1 MNRKFNKL
9 TLLLPIAVSSALV
22 GCSQSTSTTATPSTA
37 ATQSQTSRDAFNL
50 QCQSIQQPIAS
61 DAAVTGISLV
71 GRSIADAPFD
81 TSAAE
86 IVSYDSC
93 TDKLYVVNAQAQKV
107 DVLSMN
113 ADSAPTSVGSIDLQ
127 SAAAASGINIGAA
140 NSVST
145 HQGLVAVA
153 IENADKQQNGIIAL
167 YRSDTLELI
176 TTYTAGALPDMVS
189 FSKDGRYIASANE
202 GEPNADY
209 SIDPEGSVTL
219 VDLTNGPLQA
229 KVTQIDFKAFNQGQ
243 PRHAELTDK
252 VRISAPNATVAQD
265 LEPEYL
271 TFADN
276 GKLYVALQ
284 ENNALAAIDVASAQ
298 VDAILGLG
306 GKPWDTAQLD
316 ASNKDKNIGNLQSYA
331 MLEGLYMPDSITSY
345 SVDSNTYIVTA
356 NEGDGRE
363 YGIKTTQQMC
373 EDKGFEWDG
382 DDYQGT
388 ESYTTEK
395 DFCIA
400 YVDEVRGK
408 KLDVDA
414 NHPLA
419 GALKDNNQLARL
431 KVIKPQGTIAADQ
444 KVQAFGSRSF
454 SIWDESGELVF
465 DSGDDFARI
474 VLDQDPANFNSTND
488 NNQSGDDRSDDK
500 GVEPEA
506 IEVAEINGKHYA
518 FIGLERQGGIMVYDV
533 TQPKS
538 TSFISYLNNRDF
550 TQPVCTKVD
559 EDGDCDND
567 TYNSKAG
574 DLGPESI
581 KYFTRSGN
589 HFIAVGNEV
598 SGSTSVYRVEF

>member
-22 GCSQSTSTTATPSTA
+22 GCSQSTSTSTTPPTTATPS
-37 ATQSQTSRDAFNL
+37 QTSLDAFSL
-50 QCQSIQQPIAS
+50 QCQSIEQPSAS
-61 DAAVTGISLV
+61 NAEVTGISLV

-113 ADSAPTSVGSIDLQ
+113 SDSAPASEGSIDLQ
-127 SAAAASGINIGAA
+127 SAAAASGIDIGAA

-219 VDLTNGPLQA
+219 VDLTYGPLQA
-229 KVTQIDFKAFNQGQ
+229 TVTQIDFNAFNQGQ

-284 ENNALAAIDVASAQ
+284 ENNALAAIDVTSAQ

-306 GKPWDTAQLD
+306 GKPWDKAKLD

-345 SVDSNTYIVTA
+345 SVDGNTYIVTA

-363 YGIKTTQQMC
+363 YGIKTTQEMC
-373 EDKGFEWDG
+373 DEKGFEWDG
-382 DDYQGT
+382 DDYKGT
-388 ESYTTEK
+388 ENYTTEK

-431 KVIKPQGTIAADQ
+431 KVIKPQGTLAADQ

-474 VLDQDPANFNSTND
+474 VLEQDPANFNSTND

-538 TSFISYLNNRDF
+538 ASFISYLNNRDF

>member
-9 TLLLPIAVSSALV
+9 ALLLPIAVSSALV
-22 GCSQSTSTTATPSTA
+22 GCSQSTSTLVTPSTT
-37 ATQSQTSRDAFNL
+37 ATSSQTSLDTFSL
-50 QCQSIQQPIAS
+50 QCQSIQQPNMT
-61 DAAVTGISLV
+61 DATLSGISLV
-71 GRSIADAPFD
+71 GRAIADAPFD

-107 DVLSMN
+107 DVLSMD
-113 ADSAPTSVGSIDLQ
+113 ADSAPTSEGSIDLQ

-189 FSKDGRYIASANE
+189 FSKDGHYIASANE
-202 GEPNADY
+202 GEPNSDY

-243 PRHAELTDK
+243 PRYAELTDK

-284 ENNALAAIDVASAQ
+284 ENNALAAIDVASAE

-345 SVDSNTYIVTA
+345 SVDGNTYIVTA

-363 YGIKTTQQMC
+363 YGIKTTQQLC
-373 EDKGFEWDG
+373 DDKGFEWDG

-388 ESYTTEK
+388 ENYTTEK

-419 GALKDNNQLARL
+419 GALKDNKQLARL
-431 KVIKPQGTIAADQ
+431 KVIKPQETLAADQ

-474 VLDQDPANFNSTND
+474 VLEQDPANFNSTND

-506 IEVAEINGKHYA
+506 IEVAEINDKQYA

-533 TQPKS
+533 TQPKNA
-538 TSFISYLNNRDF
+538 SFISYLNNRDF

-559 EDGDCDND
+559 EDGDCDNE

>member
-22 GCSQSTSTTATPSTA
+22 GCSQSTSTSPTTATPS
-37 ATQSQTSRDAFNL
+37 QTSLDAFSF
-50 QCQSIQQPIAS
+50 QCKSIEQPSAS
-61 DAAVTGISLV
+61 NAEVTGISLV
-71 GRSIADAPFD
+71 GRAIADAPFD

-93 TDKLYVVNAQAQKV
+93 TDKLYVINAQAQKV

-113 ADSAPTSVGSIDLQ
+113 SASEPTSSGSIDLQ
-127 SAAAASGINIGAA
+127 SAAAASGVDIGAA

-229 KVTQIDFKAFNQGQ
+229 TVTQIDFNAFNQGQ

-306 GKPWDTAQLD
+306 GKPWDSAKLD

-345 SVDSNTYIVTA
+345 SVDGNTYIATA

-363 YGIKTTQQMC
+363 YGIKTTQKMC
-373 EDKGFEWDG
+373 DEKGFEWDG

-388 ESYTTEK
+388 ENYTTEK

-419 GALKDNNQLARL
+419 GALKDNKQLARL
-431 KVIKPQGTIAADQ
+431 KVIKPQGTLAADQ

-474 VLDQDPANFNSTND
+474 VLEQDPANFNSTND
-488 NNQSGDDRSDDK
+488 SNQSGDDRSDDK

>member
-22 GCSQSTSTTATPSTA
+22 GCSQSTSTSPTTATL
-37 ATQSQTSRDAFNL
+37 SQTSLDAFSL
-50 QCQSIQQPIAS
+50 QCQSIEQPSAS
-61 DAAVTGISLV
+61 NAEVTGISLV
-71 GRSIADAPFD
+71 GRSITDAPFD

-93 TDKLYVVNAQAQKV
+93 TDTLYVVNAQAQKV

-113 ADSAPTSVGSIDLQ
+113 ADSLPNSEGSIDLQ
-127 SAAAASGINIGAA
+127 SAALASGIYIGAA

-229 KVTQIDFKAFNQGQ
+229 TVTQIDFKAFNQGQ
-243 PRHAELTDK
+243 PRHAELTEK
-252 VRISAPNATVAQD
+252 VRISTPNATVAQD

-276 GKLYVALQ
+276 GRLYVALQ
-284 ENNALAAIDVASAQ
+284 ENNALAAIDVETAE

-345 SVDSNTYIVTA
+345 SVDGNTYIVTA

-363 YGIKTTQQMC
+363 YGIKTTQKVC
-373 EDKGFEWDG
+373 DDKGFEWDG
-382 DDYQGT
+382 DDYKGT
-388 ESYTTEK
+388 ENYTTEK

-419 GALKDNNQLARL
+419 GALKDNKQLARL
-431 KVIKPQGTIAADQ
+431 KVIKPQGTLAADQ
-444 KVQAFGSRSF
+444 KVQVFGSRSF

-474 VLDQDPANFNSTND
+474 VLDQDPTNFNSTND

-500 GVEPEA
+500 GVEPEV

-533 TQPKS
+533 TQPK
-538 TSFISYLNNRDF
+538 TASFISYLNNRDF

-559 EDGDCDND
+559 EEGDCDND

>member
-22 GCSQSTSTTATPSTA
+22 GCSQSTSTTSAS
-37 ATQSQTSRDAFNL
+37 SQTSLDAFSL
-50 QCQSIQQPIAS
+50 QCQSIEQPSAS
-61 DAAVTGISLV
+61 NAEVTGISLV
-71 GRSIADAPFD
+71 GRAIADAPFD

-107 DVLSMN
+107 DVLSMD
-113 ADSAPTSVGSIDLQ
+113 ADSGPTSEGSIDLQ
-127 SAAAASGINIGAA
+127 SAAVASGIDIGAA

-167 YRSDTLELI
+167 YRSDTLELV

-229 KVTQIDFKAFNQGQ
+229 IVTQIDFNAFNQGQ

-306 GKPWDTAQLD
+306 GKPWDKAKLD

-345 SVDSNTYIVTA
+345 SVDGNTYIVTA

-363 YGIKTTQQMC
+363 YGIKTTQEMC
-373 EDKGFEWDG
+373 DEKGFEWDG
-382 DDYQGT
+382 DGYQGT
-388 ESYTTEK
+388 ENYTTEK

-419 GALKDNNQLARL
+419 GALKDNKQLARL
-431 KVIKPQGTIAADQ
+431 KVIKPQGTLAADQ

-474 VLDQDPANFNSTND
+474 VLEQDPANFNSTND

-506 IEVAEINGKHYA
+506 IEVAEINGKQYA

-538 TSFISYLNNRDF
+538 ASFISYLNNRDF

-567 TYNSKAG
+567 IYNSKAG

>member
-22 GCSQSTSTTATPSTA
+22 GCSQSTSTLVTPSTT
-37 ATQSQTSRDAFNL
+37 ATSSQTSLDTFSL
-50 QCQSIQQPIAS
+50 QCQSIQQPNMT
-61 DAAVTGISLV
+61 DATVSGISLV
-71 GRSIADAPFD
+71 GRAIADAPFD

-107 DVLSMN
+107 DVLSMD
-113 ADSAPTSVGSIDLQ
+113 ADSAPTSEGSIDLQ

-202 GEPNADY
+202 GEPNSDY

-284 ENNALAAIDVASAQ
+284 ENNALAAIDVESAE

-316 ASNKDKNIGNLQSYA
+316 ATNKDKNIGNLQSYA

-345 SVDSNTYIVTA
+345 SVDGNTYIVTA

-373 EDKGFEWDG
+373 DDKGFEWDG

-388 ESYTTEK
+388 ENYTTEK

-400 YVDEVRGK
+400 YIDEVRGK

-419 GALKDNNQLARL
+419 GALKDNKQLARL
-431 KVIKPQGTIAADQ
+431 KVIKPQETLAADQ

-474 VLDQDPANFNSTND
+474 VLEQDPANFNSTND

-506 IEVAEINGKHYA
+506 IEVAEINGKQYA

-533 TQPKS
+533 TQPKNA
-538 TSFISYLNNRDF
+538 SFISYLNNRDF

-559 EDGDCDND
+559 EGGDCDNE

>member
-9 TLLLPIAVSSALV
+9 TLLLPIAVSSALA
-22 GCSQSTSTTATPSTA
+22 GCSQSTSSTA
-37 ATQSQTSRDAFNL
+37 NTLSQTSLDALSL
-50 QCQSIQQPIAS
+50 QCQSSQQPIAS
-61 DAAVTGISLV
+61 DAEVTVLTLV
-71 GRSIADAPFD
+71 GSSIADAPFD

-93 TDKLYVVNAQAQKV
+93 TDKLYVVNAQAKKV

-113 ADSAPTSVGSIDLQ
+113 TDSSPSSEGSIDLQ
-127 SAAAASGINIGAA
+127 SAAAASGIDIGAA

-153 IENADKQQNGIIAL
+153 IENADKQQNGIVAL

-219 VDLTNGPLQA
+219 VDLANGPMQA
-229 KVTQIDFKAFNQGQ
+229 KVTQINFKAFNQGQ
-243 PRHAELTDK
+243 PRHQELTDK
-252 VRISAPNATVAQD
+252 VRISAPDATVAQD

-271 TFADN
+271 TFSDN

-284 ENNALAAIDVASAQ
+284 ENNALAAIDVATAE

-306 GKPWDTAQLD
+306 GKPWDSAQLD
-316 ASNKDKNIGNLQSYA
+316 ASNKDKNIGNLQNYA

-345 SVDSNTYIVTA
+345 SVDGNTYIVTA

-363 YGIKTTQQMC
+363 YGIKTTQKVC
-373 EDKGFEWDG
+373 DDKGFEWDG
-382 DDYQGT
+382 DDYKGT
-388 ESYTTEK
+388 ENYTTEK

-414 NHPLA
+414 NHSLA

-431 KVIKPQGTIAADQ
+431 KVIKPQGTLAADQ

-474 VLDQDPANFNSTND
+474 VLEQDPANFNSTND

-533 TQPKS
+533 TQPKNA
-538 TSFISYLNNRDF
+538 SFISYLNNRDF
-550 TQPVCTKVD
+550 TQSVCTKVD

>member
-1 MNRKFNKL
+1 MNRKFNNL

-22 GCSQSTSTTATPSTA
+22 GCSQSTSTTSAS
-37 ATQSQTSRDAFNL
+37 SQTSLDAFSL
-50 QCQSIQQPIAS
+50 QCQSIEQPSAS
-61 DAAVTGISLV
+61 NAEVTGISLV
-71 GRSIADAPFD
+71 GRAIADAPFD

-107 DVLSMN
+107 DVLSMD
-113 ADSAPTSVGSIDLQ
+113 ADSGPISEGSIDLQ
-127 SAAAASGINIGAA
+127 SAAVASGIDIGAA

-167 YRSDTLELI
+167 YRSDTLELV

-219 VDLTNGPLQA
+219 VDLANGPLQA

-306 GKPWDTAQLD
+306 GKPWDKAKLD

-345 SVDSNTYIVTA
+345 SVDGNTYIVTA

-363 YGIKTTQQMC
+363 YGIKTTQKMC
-373 EDKGFEWDG
+373 DEKGFEWDG

-388 ESYTTEK
+388 ENYTTEK

-408 KLDVDA
+408 KLDVNA
-414 NHPLA
+414 NHLLA
-419 GALKDNNQLARL
+419 GALIDNNQLARL
-431 KVIKPQGTIAADQ
+431 KVIKPQGTLAADQ

-474 VLDQDPANFNSTND
+474 VLEQDPANFNSTND

-518 FIGLERQGGIMVYDV
+518 FVGLERQGGIMVYDV
-533 TQPKS
+533 TQPKNA
-538 TSFISYLNNRDF
+538 SFISYLNNRDF

>member
-22 GCSQSTSTTATPSTA
+22 GCSQSTSTSPTVATPS
-37 ATQSQTSRDAFNL
+37 QTSLDAFSL
-50 QCQSIQQPIAS
+50 QCKSIEQPSAS
-61 DAAVTGISLV
+61 NAEVTGISLA
-71 GRSIADAPFD
+71 GRAIADAPFD

-113 ADSAPTSVGSIDLQ
+113 SDSAPASEGSIDLQ

-153 IENADKQQNGIIAL
+153 VENADKQQNGIIAL
-167 YRSDTLELI
+167 YRSDTLDLI

-229 KVTQIDFKAFNQGQ
+229 RVTQIDFKAFNQGQ

-276 GKLYVALQ
+276 GKLYVAFQ

-363 YGIKTTQQMC
+363 YGIKTTQKMC
-373 EDKGFEWDG
+373 DEKGFEWDG

-388 ESYTTEK
+388 ENYTTEK

-419 GALKDNNQLARL
+419 GALKDNKQLARL
-431 KVIKPQGTIAADQ
+431 KVIKPQGTLAADQ

-474 VLDQDPANFNSTND
+474 VLEQDPENFNSTND

-518 FIGLERQGGIMVYDV
+518 FIGLERQGGIMIYDV

-538 TSFISYLNNRDF
+538 ASFISYLNNRDF

>member
-1 MNRKFNKL
+1 MNRKFNNL

-22 GCSQSTSTTATPSTA
+22 GCSQSTSTTSAS
-37 ATQSQTSRDAFNL
+37 SQTSLDAFSL
-50 QCQSIQQPIAS
+50 QCQSIEQPSAS
-61 DAAVTGISLV
+61 NAEVTGISLV
-71 GRSIADAPFD
+71 GRAIADAPFD

-107 DVLSMN
+107 DVLSMD
-113 ADSAPTSVGSIDLQ
+113 ADSGPISEGSIDLQ
-127 SAAAASGINIGAA
+127 SAAVASGIDIGAA

-167 YRSDTLELI
+167 YRSDTLELV

-219 VDLTNGPLQA
+219 VDLANGPLQA

-306 GKPWDTAQLD
+306 GKPWDKAKLD

-345 SVDSNTYIVTA
+345 SVDGNTYIVTA

-363 YGIKTTQQMC
+363 YGIKTTQEMC
-373 EDKGFEWDG
+373 DEKGFEWDG

-388 ESYTTEK
+388 ENYTTEK

-419 GALKDNNQLARL
+419 GTLKDNKQLARL
-431 KVIKPQGTIAADQ
+431 KVIKPQGTLAADQ

-474 VLDQDPANFNSTND
+474 VLEQDPANFNSTND

-518 FIGLERQGGIMVYDV
+518 FVGLERQGGIMVYDV
-533 TQPKS
+533 TQPKNA
-538 TSFISYLNNRDF
+538 SFISYLNNRDF

-581 KYFTRSGN
+581 KYFTRSSN

>member
-22 GCSQSTSTTATPSTA
+22 GCSQSTSTSPTTATPS
-37 ATQSQTSRDAFNL
+37 QTSLDAFSL
-50 QCQSIQQPIAS
+50 QCQSIEQPSSSNAE
-61 DAAVTGISLV
+61 VTGISLV

-113 ADSAPTSVGSIDLQ
+113 SASEPTSKGSIDLQ
-127 SAAAASGINIGAA
+127 SAAAASGIDIGAA

-219 VDLTNGPLQA
+219 VDLTYGPLQA
-229 KVTQIDFKAFNQGQ
+229 RVTQIDFKVFNQGQ

-298 VDAILGLG
+298 VDAILELG
-306 GKPWDTAQLD
+306 GKPWDRAQLD
-316 ASNKDKNIGNLQSYA
+316 ASNKEKNIGNLQSYA

-345 SVDSNTYIVTA
+345 SVDGNTYIVTA

-363 YGIKTTQQMC
+363 YGIKTTQQLC
-373 EDKGFEWDG
+373 DDKGFEWDG
-382 DDYQGT
+382 DDYKGT
-388 ESYTTEK
+388 ENYTTEK

-419 GALKDNNQLARL
+419 GALKDNKQLARL
-431 KVIKPQGTIAADQ
+431 KVIKPQGTLAADQ
-444 KVQAFGSRSF
+444 KIQAFGSRSF

-474 VLDQDPANFNSTND
+474 VLEQDPANFNSTND

-538 TSFISYLNNRDF
+538 ASFISYLNNRDF

>member
-1 MNRKFNKL
+1 MNRKINKL
-9 TLLLPIAVSSALV
+9 TLLLPIAVSSALA
-22 GCSQSTSTTATPSTA
+22 GCSQSTSSTA
-37 ATQSQTSRDAFNL
+37 SALSPTSFDALSL
-50 QCQSIQQPIAS
+50 QCQSSQQPITS
-61 DAAVTGISLV
+61 DAEVTGLTLV
-71 GRSIADAPFD
+71 GSSLADAPFA

-113 ADSAPTSVGSIDLQ
+113 ADSAPTSEGSIDLQ
-127 SAAAASGINIGAA
+127 SAATASGINIGAA

-153 IENADKQQNGIIAL
+153 IENEDKQQNGIIAL

-219 VDLTNGPLQA
+219 VDLANGPMQA
-229 KVTQIDFKAFNQGQ
+229 KVTQINFKAFNQGQ
-243 PRHAELTDK
+243 SRHQELTDK
-252 VRISAPNATVAQD
+252 VRISGPSATVAQD

-284 ENNALAAIDVASAQ
+284 ENNALAAIDVATAE

-306 GKPWDTAQLD
+306 GKPWDSAQLD

-345 SVDSNTYIVTA
+345 SVDGNTYIVTA

-363 YGIKTTQQMC
+363 YGIKTTQKVC
-373 EDKGFEWDG
+373 DDKGFEWDG
-382 DDYQGT
+382 DDYKGT
-388 ESYTTEK
+388 ENYTTEK

-419 GALKDNNQLARL
+419 GALKDNKQLARL
-431 KVIKPQGTIAADQ
+431 KVIKPQGTLAADQ

-533 TQPKS
+533 TQPKNA
-538 TSFISYLNNRDF
+538 SFISYLNNRDF
-550 TQPVCTKVD
+550 TQTVCTKVD

>member
-9 TLLLPIAVSSALV
+9 ALLLPIAVSSALV
-22 GCSQSTSTTATPSTA
+22 GCSQSTSTLVTPSTT
-37 ATQSQTSRDAFNL
+37 ATSSQTSLDTFSL
-50 QCQSIQQPIAS
+50 QCQSIQQPNMT
-61 DAAVTGISLV
+61 DATLSGISLV
-71 GRSIADAPFD
+71 GRAIADAPFD

-107 DVLSMN
+107 DVLSMD
-113 ADSAPTSVGSIDLQ
+113 ADSAPTSEGSIDLQ

-189 FSKDGRYIASANE
+189 FSKDGHYIASANE
-202 GEPNADY
+202 GEPNSDY

-243 PRHAELTDK
+243 PRYAELTDK

-284 ENNALAAIDVASAQ
+284 ENNALAAIDVASAE

-345 SVDSNTYIVTA
+345 SVDGNTYIVTA

-363 YGIKTTQQMC
+363 YGIKTTQQLC
-373 EDKGFEWDG
+373 DDKGFEWDG

-388 ESYTTEK
+388 ENYTTEK

-419 GALKDNNQLARL
+419 GALKDNKQLARL
-431 KVIKPQGTIAADQ
+431 KVIKPQETLAADQ

-474 VLDQDPANFNSTND
+474 VLEQDPANFNSTND

-506 IEVAEINGKHYA
+506 IEVAEINGKQYA

-533 TQPKS
+533 TQPKNA
-538 TSFISYLNNRDF
+538 SFINYLNNRDF

-559 EDGDCDND
+559 EDGDCDNE

>member
-22 GCSQSTSTTATPSTA
+22 GCSQSTSTTATSP
-37 ATQSQTSRDAFNL
+37 QTSLDAFSL
-50 QCQSIQQPIAS
+50 QCQSIQQPNKT

-71 GRSIADAPFD
+71 GRAIADAPFD

-93 TDKLYVVNAQAQKV
+93 TDKLYVINAQAQKV
-107 DVLSMN
+107 DVLSMDS
-113 ADSAPTSVGSIDLQ
+113 DSAPTSEGSIDLQ
-127 SAAAASGINIGAA
+127 SAAAASGIGIGAA

-219 VDLTNGPLQA
+219 VDLSSGPLQA
-229 KVTQIDFKAFNQGQ
+229 TVTQIDFKAFNQGQ
-243 PRHAELTDK
+243 PRHAELADK
-252 VRISAPNATVAQD
+252 VRLSAPNATVAQD

-306 GKPWDTAQLD
+306 GKPWDNAKLD
-316 ASNKDKNIGNLQSYA
+316 ASNKDKNIGNLQSYT

-345 SVDSNTYIVTA
+345 SVDGNTYIVTA

-363 YGIKTTQQMC
+363 YGIKTTQQLC
-373 EDKGFEWDG
+373 DDKGFEWDG
-382 DDYQGT
+382 DDYKGT
-388 ESYTTEK
+388 ENYTTEK

-419 GALKDNNQLARL
+419 GALKDNKQLARL
-431 KVIKPQGTIAADQ
+431 KVIKPQGTLAADQ
-444 KVQAFGSRSF
+444 KIQAFGSRSF

-474 VLDQDPANFNSTND
+474 VLEQDPANFNSTND

-538 TSFISYLNNRDF
+538 ASFISYLNNRDF

>member
-22 GCSQSTSTTATPSTA
+22 GCSQSTSTLVTPSTTA
-37 ATQSQTSRDAFNL
+37 PQSQTSLNAFSL

-61 DAAVTGISLV
+61 DAEVTGISLV
-71 GRSIADAPFD
+71 GRAIADAPFD

-113 ADSAPTSVGSIDLQ
+113 ADSAPTSEGSIDLQ

-243 PRHAELTDK
+243 PRHTELTDK
-252 VRISAPNATVAQD
+252 VRISVPNVTVAQD

-284 ENNALAAIDVASAQ
+284 ENNALAAIDVASAE

-345 SVDSNTYIVTA
+345 SVDGNTYIVTA

-373 EDKGFEWDG
+373 DDKGFEWDG

-388 ESYTTEK
+388 ENYTTEK

-408 KLDVDA
+408 KLDVDV

-419 GALKDNNQLARL
+419 GALKDNKQLARL
-431 KVIKPQGTIAADQ
+431 KVIKPQRTLAADQ
-444 KVQAFGSRSF
+444 KVQVFGSRSF

-474 VLDQDPANFNSTND
+474 VLEQDPENFNSTND

-506 IEVAEINGKHYA
+506 IEVAEINGKQYA

-533 TQPKS
+533 TQPKN
-538 TSFISYLNNRDF
+538 TSFISYLNNRNF

-567 TYNSKAG
+567 TYNPKAG

>member
-22 GCSQSTSTTATPSTA
+22 GCSQSTSTLVTPSTT
-37 ATQSQTSRDAFNL
+37 ATSSQTSLDTFSL
-50 QCQSIQQPIAS
+50 QCQSIQQPNMTGATVS
-61 DAAVTGISLV
+61 GISLV
-71 GRSIADAPFD
+71 GRAIADAPFD

-107 DVLSMN
+107 DVLSMD
-113 ADSAPTSVGSIDLQ
+113 ADSAPTSEGSIDLQ
-127 SAAAASGINIGAA
+127 SAAAASGITIGAA

-284 ENNALAAIDVASAQ
+284 ENNALAAIDVASAE

-345 SVDSNTYIVTA
+345 SVDGNTYIVTA

-363 YGIKTTQQMC
+363 YGIKTIQQMC
-373 EDKGFEWDG
+373 DDKGFEWDG

-388 ESYTTEK
+388 ENYTTEK

-400 YVDEVRGK
+400 YIDEVRGK

-419 GALKDNNQLARL
+419 GALKDNKQLARL
-431 KVIKPQGTIAADQ
+431 KVIKPQETLAADQ

-474 VLDQDPANFNSTND
+474 VLEQDPANFNSTND

-506 IEVAEINGKHYA
+506 IEVAEINGKQYA

-533 TQPKS
+533 TQPKN
-538 TSFISYLNNRDF
+538 TSFISYLNNRNF

-567 TYNSKAG
+567 TYNPKAG

>member
-22 GCSQSTSTTATPSTA
+22 GCSQSTSTTATPSTT

-71 GRSIADAPFD
+71 GRSIAYAPFD

-113 ADSAPTSVGSIDLQ
+113 SVSEPTSSGSIDLQ
-127 SAAAASGINIGAA
+127 SAAVASGIDIGAA

-176 TTYTAGALPDMVS
+176 TTYVAGALPDMVS

-219 VDLTNGPLQA
+219 VDLASGPLQA

-284 ENNALAAIDVASAQ
+284 ENNALAAIDVASAEI
-298 VDAILGLG
+298 DAILGLG

-345 SVDSNTYIVTA
+345 SFDGNTYIVTA

-363 YGIKTTQQMC
+363 YGIKTTQKLC

-408 KLDVDA
+408 KLDVDV

-419 GALKDNNQLARL
+419 GALKDNKQLARL
-431 KVIKPQGTIAADQ
+431 KVIKPQGTLAADQ

-474 VLDQDPANFNSTND
+474 VLEQDPENFNSTND

-500 GVEPEA
+500 GAEPEA
-506 IEVAEINGKHYA
+506 IEVADINGKHYA

-538 TSFISYLNNRDF
+538 ASFISYLNNRDF

>member
-22 GCSQSTSTTATPSTA
+22 GCSQPTSPTTATPS
-37 ATQSQTSRDAFNL
+37 QTSLDAFSL
-50 QCQSIQQPIAS
+50 QCQSIEQPSAS
-61 DAAVTGISLV
+61 NAEVTGISLV

-113 ADSAPTSVGSIDLQ
+113 SASEPTSSGSIDLQ
-127 SAAAASGINIGAA
+127 SAAAASGIDIGAA

-229 KVTQIDFKAFNQGQ
+229 TVTQIDFKAFNQGQ

-306 GKPWDTAQLD
+306 GKPWDSAKLD

-345 SVDSNTYIVTA
+345 SVEGNTYIVTA

-363 YGIKTTQQMC
+363 YGIKTTQKIC
-373 EDKGFEWDG
+373 DEKGFEWDG

-388 ESYTTEK
+388 ENYTTEK

-400 YVDEVRGK
+400 HVDEVRGK

-419 GALKDNNQLARL
+419 GALKDNKQLARL
-431 KVIKPQGTIAADQ
+431 KVIKPQGTLADDQ
-444 KVQAFGSRSF
+444 EIQAFGSRSF

-474 VLDQDPANFNSTND
+474 VLEQDPANFNSTND

-518 FIGLERQGGIMVYDV
+518 FIGPERQGGIMVYDV
-533 TQPKS
+533 TQPKNA
-538 TSFISYLNNRDF
+538 SFISYLNNRDF

-567 TYNSKAG
+567 TYNFKAG

-581 KYFTRSGN
+581 KYFTRSGS

-598 SGSTSVYRVEF
+598 SGSTSVYHVEF

>member
-22 GCSQSTSTTATPSTA
+22 GCSQSTSTSPTAATPS
-37 ATQSQTSRDAFNL
+37 QTSLDAFSL
-50 QCQSIQQPIAS
+50 QCQSIEQPSVSNAEVS
-61 DAAVTGISLV
+61 GISLV

-113 ADSAPTSVGSIDLQ
+113 SDSAPASEGSIDLQ
-127 SAAAASGINIGAA
+127 SAAVASGIDIGAA

-153 IENADKQQNGIIAL
+153 VENADKQQNGIIAL
-167 YRSDTLELI
+167 YRSDTLDLI

-219 VDLTNGPLQA
+219 VDLTNGPLKA
-229 KVTQIDFKAFNQGQ
+229 TVTQIDFNAFNQGQ

-276 GKLYVALQ
+276 GKLYVAFQ

-306 GKPWDTAQLD
+306 GKPWDSAQLD

-345 SVDSNTYIVTA
+345 SVDGNTYIVTA

-363 YGIKTTQQMC
+363 YGIKTTQEMC
-373 EDKGFEWDG
+373 DEKGFEWDG

-388 ESYTTEK
+388 ENYTTEK

-419 GALKDNNQLARL
+419 GALKDNKQLARL
-431 KVIKPQGTIAADQ
+431 KVIKPQGTLAADQ

-474 VLDQDPANFNSTND
+474 VLEQDPANFNSTND
-488 NNQSGDDRSDDK
+488 SNQSGDDRSDDK

-538 TSFISYLNNRDF
+538 ASFISYLNNRDF

-581 KYFTRSGN
+581 KYFTRFGN

>member
-9 TLLLPIAVSSALV
+9 ALLLPIAVSSALV
-22 GCSQSTSTTATPSTA
+22 GCSQSTSTLVTPSTT
-37 ATQSQTSRDAFNL
+37 ATSSQTSLDTFSL
-50 QCQSIQQPIAS
+50 QCQSIQQPNMT
-61 DAAVTGISLV
+61 DATVSGISLV
-71 GRSIADAPFD
+71 GRAIADAPFD

-107 DVLSMN
+107 DVLSMD
-113 ADSAPTSVGSIDLQ
+113 ADSAPTSEGSIDLQ

-189 FSKDGRYIASANE
+189 FSKDGHYIASANE
-202 GEPNADY
+202 GEPNSDY

-243 PRHAELTDK
+243 PRYAELTDK

-284 ENNALAAIDVASAQ
+284 ENNALAAIDVASAE

-345 SVDSNTYIVTA
+345 SVDGNTYIVTA

-363 YGIKTTQQMC
+363 YGIKTTQQLC
-373 EDKGFEWDG
+373 DDKGFEWDG

-388 ESYTTEK
+388 ENYTTEK

-419 GALKDNNQLARL
+419 GALKDNKQLARL
-431 KVIKPQGTIAADQ
+431 KVIKPQETLAADQ

-474 VLDQDPANFNSTND
+474 VLEQDPANFNSTND

-506 IEVAEINGKHYA
+506 IEVAEINGKQYA

-533 TQPKS
+533 TQPKNA
-538 TSFISYLNNRDF
+538 SFISYLNNRDF

-559 EDGDCDND
+559 EDGDCDNE

>member
-9 TLLLPIAVSSALV
+9 TLLLPIAVSSALA
-22 GCSQSTSTTATPSTA
+22 GCSQSTSSTA
-37 ATQSQTSRDAFNL
+37 NTLSQTSLDALSL
-50 QCQSIQQPIAS
+50 QCQSSQQPIAS
-61 DAAVTGISLV
+61 DAEVTVLTLV
-71 GRSIADAPFD
+71 GSSIADAPFD

-93 TDKLYVVNAQAQKV
+93 TDKLYVVNAQAKKV

-113 ADSAPTSVGSIDLQ
+113 TDSSPSSEGSIDLQ
-127 SAAAASGINIGAA
+127 SAAAASGIDIGAA

-153 IENADKQQNGIIAL
+153 IENADKQQNGIVAL

-219 VDLTNGPLQA
+219 VDLANGPMQA
-229 KVTQIDFKAFNQGQ
+229 KVTQINFKAFNQGQ
-243 PRHAELTDK
+243 PRHQELTDK
-252 VRISAPNATVAQD
+252 VRISAPDATVAQD

-284 ENNALAAIDVASAQ
+284 ENNALAAIDVATAE

-306 GKPWDTAQLD
+306 GKPWDSAQLD
-316 ASNKDKNIGNLQSYA
+316 ASNKDKNIGNLQNYA

-345 SVDSNTYIVTA
+345 SVDGNTYIVTA

-363 YGIKTTQQMC
+363 YGIKTTQKEC
-373 EDKGFEWDG
+373 DDKGFEWDG
-382 DDYQGT
+382 DDYKGT
-388 ESYTTEK
+388 ENYTTEK

-419 GALKDNNQLARL
+419 GALKDNKQLARL
-431 KVIKPQGTIAADQ
+431 KVIKPQGTLAADQ

-474 VLDQDPANFNSTND
+474 VLEQDPANFNSTND

-533 TQPKS
+533 TQPKNA
-538 TSFISYLNNRDF
+538 SFISYLNNRDF
-550 TQPVCTKVD
+550 TQSVCTKVD

>member
-9 TLLLPIAVSSALV
+9 TLLLPIAVSSALA
-22 GCSQSTSTTATPSTA
+22 GCSQSTSTTAGS
-37 ATQSQTSRDAFNL
+37 SQTSLDAFSL
-50 QCQSIQQPIAS
+50 QCQSIQQPNKT
-61 DAAVTGISLV
+61 DATVTGISLV
-71 GRSIADAPFD
+71 GRAIADAPFD

-107 DVLSMN
+107 DVLSMDS
-113 ADSAPTSVGSIDLQ
+113 DSAPTSEGSIDLQ
-127 SAAAASGINIGAA
+127 SAAAASGIDIGAA

-219 VDLTNGPLQA
+219 VDLANGPLQA

-243 PRHAELTDK
+243 SRHAELTDK

-284 ENNALAAIDVASAQ
+284 ENNALAAIDVASTQ

-306 GKPWDTAQLD
+306 GKPWDNAKLD

-345 SVDSNTYIVTA
+345 SVEGYTYIVTA

-363 YGIKTTQQMC
+363 YGIKTTQEMC
-373 EDKGFEWDG
+373 DEKGFEWDG
-382 DDYQGT
+382 DDYKGT
-388 ESYTTEK
+388 ENYTTEK

-419 GALKDNNQLARL
+419 GALKDNKQLARL
-431 KVIKPQGTIAADQ
+431 KVIKPQGTLTADQ

-533 TQPKS
+533 TQPRNA
-538 TSFISYLNNRDF
+538 SFISYLNNRDF
-550 TQPVCTKVD
+550 KQPVCTKVD

>member
-9 TLLLPIAVSSALV
+9 ALLLPIAVSSALV
-22 GCSQSTSTTATPSTA
+22 GCSQSTSTLVTPSTT
-37 ATQSQTSRDAFNL
+37 ATSSQTSLDTFSL
-50 QCQSIQQPIAS
+50 QCQSIQQPNMT
-61 DAAVTGISLV
+61 DATLSGISLV
-71 GRSIADAPFD
+71 GRAIADAPFD

-107 DVLSMN
+107 DVLSMD
-113 ADSAPTSVGSIDLQ
+113 ADSAPTSEGSIDLQ

-189 FSKDGRYIASANE
+189 FSKDGHYIASANE
-202 GEPNADY
+202 GEPNSDY

-243 PRHAELTDK
+243 PRYAELTDK

-284 ENNALAAIDVASAQ
+284 ENNALAAIDVASAE

-345 SVDSNTYIVTA
+345 SVDGNTYIVTA

-363 YGIKTTQQMC
+363 YGIKTTQQLC
-373 EDKGFEWDG
+373 DDKGFEWDG

-388 ESYTTEK
+388 ENYTTEK

-419 GALKDNNQLARL
+419 GALKDNKQLARL
-431 KVIKPQGTIAADQ
+431 KVIKPQETLAADQ
-444 KVQAFGSRSF
+444 KVQAFGSHSF

-474 VLDQDPANFNSTND
+474 VLEQDPAHFNSTND

-506 IEVAEINGKHYA
+506 IEVAEINGKQYA

-533 TQPKS
+533 TQPKNA
-538 TSFISYLNNRDF
+538 SFISYLNNRDF

-559 EDGDCDND
+559 EDGDCDNE

>member
-22 GCSQSTSTTATPSTA
+22 GCSQSTSTSPTTATPSPA
-37 ATQSQTSRDAFNL
+37 SVDAFSL

-61 DAAVTGISLV
+61 GAAVTGLTLV
-71 GRSIADAPFD
+71 GRSITDAPFD

-113 ADSAPTSVGSIDLQ
+113 ADSAPTSEGSIDLQ
-127 SAAAASGINIGAA
+127 SAAVASGIDIGAA

-153 IENADKQQNGIIAL
+153 IENADKQQDGIIAL

-176 TTYTAGALPDMVS
+176 TTYAAGALPDMVS

-229 KVTQIDFKAFNQGQ
+229 KVTQIDFKAFNLGQ
-243 PRHAELTDK
+243 PRHAELTEK

-284 ENNALAAIDVASAQ
+284 ENNALVAIDVASAQ

-306 GKPWDTAQLD
+306 GKPWDKAKLD

-345 SVDSNTYIVTA
+345 SVEGNTYIVTA

-363 YGIKTTQQMC
+363 YGIKITQQLC
-373 EDKGFEWDG
+373 DDKGFEWDG

-388 ESYTTEK
+388 ENYTTEK

-419 GALKDNNQLARL
+419 GALKDNKQLARL
-431 KVIKPQGTIAADQ
+431 KVIKPQGTLAADQ

-500 GVEPEA
+500 GGEPEA
-506 IEVAEINGKHYA
+506 IEVAEINGKQYA

-533 TQPKS
+533 TQPKT

-589 HFIAVGNEV
+589 HFIAIGNEV

>member
-22 GCSQSTSTTATPSTA
+22 GCSQSTSTSPTTATPSPA
-37 ATQSQTSRDAFNL
+37 SVDAFSL

-61 DAAVTGISLV
+61 GAAVTGLTLV
-71 GRSIADAPFD
+71 GRSITDAPFD

-113 ADSAPTSVGSIDLQ
+113 SASEPTSEGYIDLQ

-229 KVTQIDFKAFNQGQ
+229 TVTQIDFKAFNQGQ
-243 PRHAELTDK
+243 PRHAELTEK
-252 VRISAPNATVAQD
+252 VRISTPNATVAQD

-276 GKLYVALQ
+276 GRLYVALQ
-284 ENNALAAIDVASAQ
+284 ENNALAAIDVETAE

-345 SVDSNTYIVTA
+345 SVDGNTYIVTA

-363 YGIKTTQQMC
+363 YGIKTTQKVC
-373 EDKGFEWDG
+373 DDKGFEWDG
-382 DDYQGT
+382 DDYKGT
-388 ESYTTEK
+388 ENYTTEK

-419 GALKDNNQLARL
+419 GALKDNKQLARL
-431 KVIKPQGTIAADQ
+431 KVIKPQGTLAADQ

-474 VLDQDPANFNSTND
+474 VLDQDPTNFNSTND

-500 GVEPEA
+500 GVEPEV

-533 TQPKS
+533 TQPK
-538 TSFISYLNNRDF
+538 TASFISYLNNRDF

>member
-22 GCSQSTSTTATPSTA
+22 GCSQSTSTSPTA
-37 ATQSQTSRDAFNL
+37 AIPSQTSLDAFSF
-50 QCQSIQQPIAS
+50 QCQSIEQPSAS
-61 DAAVTGISLV
+61 NAEVTGISLV
-71 GRSIADAPFD
+71 GRAITDAPFD

-93 TDKLYVVNAQAQKV
+93 TDKLYVVNAKAKKV
-107 DVLSMN
+107 DVLSMD
-113 ADSAPTSVGSIDLQ
+113 ADSAPTSEGSIDLQ
-127 SAAAASGINIGAA
+127 SAAAASGITIGAA

-189 FSKDGRYIASANE
+189 FSKDGHYIASANE

-229 KVTQIDFKAFNQGQ
+229 KVTQIDFKVFNQGQ
-243 PRHAELTDK
+243 PRHVELTDK

-284 ENNALAAIDVASAQ
+284 ENNALAAIDVATAQ

-306 GKPWDTAQLD
+306 GKPWDSAQLD

-345 SVDSNTYIVTA
+345 SVDGNTYIVTA

-363 YGIKTTQQMC
+363 YGIKTTQKLC
-373 EDKGFEWDG
+373 DDKGFEWDG

-388 ESYTTEK
+388 ENYTTEK

-419 GALKDNNQLARL
+419 GALKDNKQLARL
-431 KVIKPQGTIAADQ
+431 KVIKPQETLAADQ

-454 SIWDESGELVF
+454 SIWDEAGELVF

-474 VLDQDPANFNSTND
+474 VLEQDPANFNSTND

-518 FIGLERQGGIMVYDV
+518 FVGLERQGGIMVYDI

-538 TSFISYLNNRDF
+538 ASFISYLNNRDF

>member
-1 MNRKFNKL
+1 MNRKINKL
-9 TLLLPIAVSSALV
+9 TLLLPIAVSSALA
-22 GCSQSTSTTATPSTA
+22 GCSQSTSSTA
-37 ATQSQTSRDAFNL
+37 STLSQTSLDALSL
-50 QCQSIQQPIAS
+50 QCQSSQQPIAS
-61 DAAVTGISLV
+61 DAEVTGLTLV
-71 GRSIADAPFD
+71 GSSIADAPFA

-93 TDKLYVVNAQAQKV
+93 TDKLYVVNAQAKKV

-113 ADSAPTSVGSIDLQ
+113 ADSSPNSEGSIDLQ
-127 SAAAASGINIGAA
+127 SAALASGINIGAA

-176 TTYTAGALPDMVS
+176 TTYTTGALPDMVS

-202 GEPNADY
+202 GEPNSDY
-209 SIDPEGSVTL
+209 TIDPEGSVTL
-219 VDLTNGPLQA
+219 VDLANGTMQA

-243 PRHAELTDK
+243 PRHKELTDK

-284 ENNALAAIDVASAQ
+284 ENNALAAIDVATAE

-306 GKPWDTAQLD
+306 GKPWDSAQLD

-345 SVDSNTYIVTA
+345 SVDGNTYIVTA

-363 YGIKTTQQMC
+363 YGIKTTQKLC
-373 EDKGFEWDG
+373 DDKGFEWDG

-388 ESYTTEK
+388 ENYTTEK

-419 GALKDNNQLARL
+419 GALKDNKQLARF
-431 KVIKPQGTIAADQ
+431 KVIKPQGTLAADQ
-444 KVQAFGSRSF
+444 KVLAFGSRSF
-454 SIWDESGELVF
+454 SIWNDSGELVF

-474 VLDQDPANFNSTND
+474 VLEQDPANFNSTND

-533 TQPKS
+533 TQPKNA
-538 TSFISYLNNRDF
+538 SFISYLNNRDF

>member
-9 TLLLPIAVSSALV
+9 ALLLPIAVSSALV
-22 GCSQSTSTTATPSTA
+22 GCSQSTSTLVTPSTT
-37 ATQSQTSRDAFNL
+37 ATSSQTSLDTFSL
-50 QCQSIQQPIAS
+50 QCQSIQQPNMT
-61 DAAVTGISLV
+61 DATLSGISLV
-71 GRSIADAPFD
+71 GRAIADAPFD

-107 DVLSMN
+107 DVLSMD
-113 ADSAPTSVGSIDLQ
+113 ADSAPTSEGSIDLQ

-189 FSKDGRYIASANE
+189 FSKDGHYIASANE
-202 GEPNADY
+202 GEPNSDY

-243 PRHAELTDK
+243 PRYAELTDK

-284 ENNALAAIDVASAQ
+284 ENNALAAIDVASAE

-345 SVDSNTYIVTA
+345 SVDGNTYIVTA

-363 YGIKTTQQMC
+363 YGIKTTQQLC
-373 EDKGFEWDG
+373 DDKGFEWDG

-388 ESYTTEK
+388 ENYTTEK

-419 GALKDNNQLARL
+419 GALKDNKQLARL
-431 KVIKPQGTIAADQ
+431 KVIKPQETLAADQ

-474 VLDQDPANFNSTND
+474 VLEQDPANFNSTND

-506 IEVAEINGKHYA
+506 IEVAEVNGKQYA

-533 TQPKS
+533 TQPKNA
-538 TSFISYLNNRDF
+538 SFISYLNNRDF

-589 HFIAVGNEV
+589 HFIAIGNEV

>member
-9 TLLLPIAVSSALV
+9 TLLLPIAVSTALV
-22 GCSQSTSTTATPSTA
+22 GCSQSTSPTTATPS
-37 ATQSQTSRDAFNL
+37 QTSLDAFSL
-50 QCQSIQQPIAS
+50 QCQSIEQPSAS
-61 DAAVTGISLV
+61 NAEVTGISLV

-113 ADSAPTSVGSIDLQ
+113 SASEPTSSGSINLQ
-127 SAAAASGINIGAA
+127 SASAAAGIDIGAA

-229 KVTQIDFKAFNQGQ
+229 TVTQIDFKAFNQGQ

-284 ENNALAAIDVASAQ
+284 ENNALAAIDVVSAQ

-306 GKPWDTAQLD
+306 GKPWDKAKLD

-345 SVDSNTYIVTA
+345 SVDGNTYIVTA

-363 YGIKTTQQMC
+363 YGIKTTQEMC
-373 EDKGFEWDG
+373 DEKGFEWDG
-382 DDYQGT
+382 DDYKGT
-388 ESYTTEK
+388 ENYKTEK

-419 GALKDNNQLARL
+419 GTLKDNNQLARL
-431 KVIKPQGTIAADQ
+431 KVIKPQGTLAADQ

-474 VLDQDPANFNSTND
+474 VLEQDPENFNSTND

-518 FIGLERQGGIMVYDV
+518 FIGLERQGGIMIYDV

-538 TSFISYLNNRDF
+538 ASFISYLNNRDF

>member
-22 GCSQSTSTTATPSTA
+22 GCSQPTSPTTATPS
-37 ATQSQTSRDAFNL
+37 QTSLDAFSL
-50 QCQSIQQPIAS
+50 QCQSIEQPSAS
-61 DAAVTGISLV
+61 NAEVTGISLV

-113 ADSAPTSVGSIDLQ
+113 SASEPTSSGSIDLQ
-127 SAAAASGINIGAA
+127 SAAAASGIDIGAA

-202 GEPNADY
+202 GEPNPDY

-229 KVTQIDFKAFNQGQ
+229 TVTQIDFKVFNQGQ

-306 GKPWDTAQLD
+306 GKPWDNAKLD

-345 SVDSNTYIVTA
+345 SVEGNTYIVTA

-363 YGIKTTQQMC
+363 YGIKTTQEMC
-373 EDKGFEWDG
+373 DEKGFEWDG

-388 ESYTTEK
+388 ENYTPEK

-419 GALKDNNQLARL
+419 GALKDNKQLARL
-431 KVIKPQGTIAADQ
+431 KVIKPQGTLAADQ

-506 IEVAEINGKHYA
+506 IEVAEINGKYYA

-533 TQPKS
+533 TQPKNA
-538 TSFISYLNNRDF
+538 TFISYLNNRDF

>member
-1 MNRKFNKL
+1 MNRKLNKL
-9 TLLLPIAVSSALV
+9 TLLLPIAVSSALA
-22 GCSQSTSTTATPSTA
+22 GCSQSTSTTAAS
-37 ATQSQTSRDAFNL
+37 SQTSLDAFSL
-50 QCQSIQQPIAS
+50 QCQSIQQPNKT

-71 GRSIADAPFD
+71 GRAIADAPFD

-107 DVLSMN
+107 DVLSMDS
-113 ADSAPTSVGSIDLQ
+113 DSAPTSEGSIDLQ
-127 SAAAASGINIGAA
+127 SSAVASGIDIGAA

-176 TTYTAGALPDMVS
+176 TTYAAGALPDMVS

-243 PRHAELTDK
+243 SRNAELTDK

-271 TFADN
+271 TFSDN

-306 GKPWDTAQLD
+306 GKPWDSAQLD

-345 SVDSNTYIVTA
+345 SVDGNTYIVTA

-363 YGIKTTQQMC
+363 YGIKTTQKVC
-373 EDKGFEWDG
+373 DDKGFEWDG
-382 DDYQGT
+382 DDYKGT
-388 ESYTTEK
+388 ENYTTEK

-419 GALKDNNQLARL
+419 GALKDNKQLARL
-431 KVIKPQGTIAADQ
+431 KVIKPQKTLAADQ
-444 KVQAFGSRSF
+444 KVQAFGNRSF

-474 VLDQDPANFNSTND
+474 VLEQDPANFNSTND

-506 IEVAEINGKHYA
+506 IEVAEINGKQYA

-538 TSFISYLNNRDF
+538 ASFISYLNNRDF

-581 KYFTRSGN
+581 EYFTRSGN

-598 SGSTSVYRVEF
+598 SGSKSVYRVEF

>member
-9 TLLLPIAVSSALV
+9 TLLLPIAVSSALA
-22 GCSQSTSTTATPSTA
+22 GCSQSTSTTAA
-37 ATQSQTSRDAFNL
+37 LSQTSLDAFSL
-50 QCQSIQQPIAS
+50 QCQSIQQPNKT

-71 GRSIADAPFD
+71 GRAIADAPFD

-113 ADSAPTSVGSIDLQ
+113 ADSAPTSEGSIDLQ
-127 SAAAASGINIGAA
+127 SAAAASGIDIGAA

-229 KVTQIDFKAFNQGQ
+229 KVTQIDFKAFNKGQ
-243 PRHAELTDK
+243 SRHAELTDK

-284 ENNALAAIDVASAQ
+284 ENNALAAIDVASAE
-298 VDAILGLG
+298 VDTILGLG

-345 SVDSNTYIVTA
+345 SVEGYTYIVTA

-363 YGIKTTQQMC
+363 YGIKTSQKVC
-373 EDKGFEWDG
+373 DDKGFEWDD
-382 DDYQGT
+382 DDYKGT
-388 ESYTTEK
+388 ENYTTEK
-395 DFCIA
+395 DFCIS

-431 KVIKPQGTIAADQ
+431 KVIKPQGTLAADQ

-454 SIWDESGELVF
+454 SIWDELGELVF

-474 VLDQDPANFNSTND
+474 VLEQDPANFNSTND

-500 GVEPEA
+500 GIEPEA

-533 TQPKS
+533 TQPKNA
-538 TSFISYLNNRDF
+538 SFISYLNNRDF

>member
-22 GCSQSTSTTATPSTA
+22 GCSQSTSTTATSL
-37 ATQSQTSRDAFNL
+37 QMSLDAFSL
-50 QCQSIQQPIAS
+50 QCKSIQQPNKT

-71 GRSIADAPFD
+71 GRAIADAPFD

-113 ADSAPTSVGSIDLQ
+113 ADSAPTSEGSIDLQ
-127 SAAAASGINIGAA
+127 SAAVASGIDIGAA

-219 VDLTNGPLQA
+219 VDLDNGPLQA
-229 KVTQIDFKAFNQGQ
+229 KVTQINFKAFNKGQ
-243 PRHAELTDK
+243 SRYAELTDK

-345 SVDSNTYIVTA
+345 SVDGNTYIVTA

-363 YGIKTTQQMC
+363 YGIKTTQKMC
-373 EDKGFEWDG
+373 DDKGFEWDG

-388 ESYTTEK
+388 ENYTTEK

-419 GALKDNNQLARL
+419 GALKDNKQLARL
-431 KVIKPQGTIAADQ
+431 KVIKPQGTLVADQ

-474 VLDQDPANFNSTND
+474 VLEQDPANFNSTND

-506 IEVAEINGKHYA
+506 IEVAEINGKQYA

-533 TQPKS
+533 TQPENA
-538 TSFISYLNNRDF
+538 SFISYLNNRDF

>member
-22 GCSQSTSTTATPSTA
+22 GCSQSTSTTSAS
-37 ATQSQTSRDAFNL
+37 SQTSLDAFSL
-50 QCQSIQQPIAS
+50 QCQSIEQPSAS
-61 DAAVTGISLV
+61 NAEVTGISLV

-113 ADSAPTSVGSIDLQ
+113 SDSAPASEGSIDLQ
-127 SAAAASGINIGAA
+127 SAAAASGIDIGAA

-219 VDLTNGPLQA
+219 VDLTGGPLQA
-229 KVTQIDFKAFNQGQ
+229 TVTQIDFKAFNQGQ

-284 ENNALAAIDVASAQ
+284 ENNALAAIDVASVQ

-306 GKPWDTAQLD
+306 GKPWDKAKLD

-345 SVDSNTYIVTA
+345 SVDGNTYIVTA

-363 YGIKTTQQMC
+363 YGIKTTQKVC
-373 EDKGFEWDG
+373 DEKGFEWDG
-382 DDYQGT
+382 DDYKGT
-388 ESYTTEK
+388 ENYTTEK

-419 GALKDNNQLARL
+419 GALKDDKQLARL
-431 KVIKPQGTIAADQ
+431 KVIKPQGILAADQ

-474 VLDQDPANFNSTND
+474 VLEQDPANFNSTND
-488 NNQSGDDRSDDK
+488 NNQSGDGRSDDK
-500 GVEPEA
+500 GAEPEA

-538 TSFISYLNNRDF
+538 ASFISYLNNRDF